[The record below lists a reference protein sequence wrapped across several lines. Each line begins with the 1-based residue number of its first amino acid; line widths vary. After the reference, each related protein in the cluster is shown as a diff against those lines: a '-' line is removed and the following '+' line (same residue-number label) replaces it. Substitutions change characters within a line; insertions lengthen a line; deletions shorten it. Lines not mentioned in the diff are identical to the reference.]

1 MPLSVSQLI
10 ASTDTAGDA
19 LRLIRAAKDL
29 TQADLVARAEGTIG
43 VDQISLIERGKR
55 PMTSKQ
61 CTAIARALHLT
72 DAQEAQLM
80 LLALIDRTAAR
91 LKPPLRQARLRITLF
106 PVEAFLM
113 EYPQDQM
120 EAFITTLDTVAE
132 VWAKVKARG
141 KPPQNPANAGPRPS
155 DASRGGTTH
164 GVRSA
169 HQERARG

>member
-10 ASTDTAGDA
+10 ESADTSGDA

-29 TQADLVARAEGTIG
+29 TQADIVARSEGTIG
-43 VDQISLIERGKR
+43 ADQISLIERGKR

-61 CTAIARALHLT
+61 CTAIARTLHLT

-80 LLALIDRTAAR
+80 LLALIDRAPER
-91 LKPPLRQARLRITLF
+91 LKPTLRQARLGIILA

-113 EYPQDQM
+113 ACPPEKV

-132 VWAKVKARG
+132 VWAKVNARG

-155 DASRGGTTH
+155 DAS
-164 GVRSA
+164 
-169 HQERARG
+169 